1 MLDKADPRAML
12 RNETVSPTAKVMTVG
27 ETFRLHRS
35 IPIDT
40 SVFLQ
45 PGCVIEGDL
54 KTASSSSDDTLMSV
68 SETISDLLCVVSV
81 YESRRSSRARHGL
94 TGFYFCG

>member
-27 ETFRLHRS
+27 ETLRLHRS

-45 PGCVIEGDL
+45 PGFVIEGDV
-54 KTASSSSDDTLMSV
+54 KTASSSSDDNFMSV
-68 SETISDLLCVVSV
+68 SESSV
-81 YESRRSSRARHGL
+81 NAISRRSRASSAWTHWILFLRL
-94 TGFYFCG
+94 IL